1 MSNLMPAN
9 LIGLTQLGIM
19 RYRSDMN
26 EPKLTDLD
34 DISFLVALPTVFRL
48 YLSNSKMYP
57 VSLALKRFADA
68 TGATNWGAIFAVS
81 VLSLIPVFALFI
93 AFQRYIVEGIST
105 TGLKG

>member
-26 EPKLTDLD
+26 EPKL
-34 DISFLVALPTVFRL
+34 
-48 YLSNSKMYP
+48 
-57 VSLALKRFADA
+57 ADA